1 MKLGMPWSVE
11 GIRPEAR
18 EMAREA
24 ARRSGMSLG
33 AWLNTVILE
42 QRAEAGVRAPG
53 HEDDDAAHYADELAS
68 VHDRLD
74 NLTHRIAQFSR
85 GGEKHGNHRGRDERA
100 EPKSDQIAQLID
112 RLDRRLE
119 QLVLQS

>member
-18 EMAREA
+18 ETALEA

-42 QRAEAGVRAPG
+42 QRAEASIRAPG
-53 HEDDDAAHYADELAS
+53 HEHDDEADYADELAS
-68 VHDRLD
+68 VQERLD
-74 NLTHRIAQFSR
+74 SLTHRIAQFSR
-85 GGEKHGNHRGRDERA
+85 GGERHGKRRGRDERA
-100 EPKSDQIAQLID
+100 EPKPDQIAPGGN
-112 RLDRRLE
+112 RLRA
-119 QLVLQS
+119 